1 MLIYTCVDRLVLW
14 TPPSIEQLG
23 IYAGCLQAD
32 VDIYICRPACAMTPP
47 SIEQQGI
54 YTGCLQAD
62 VDIYMCRPACAMDT
76 SFHRVARNLYRL
88 FAG

>member
-14 TPPSIEQLG
+14 KPPFIEQQG
-23 IYAGCLQAD
+23 IYTGYLQAD
-32 VDIYICRPACAMTPP
+32 VDIYMCRPACAMTPP
-47 SIEQQGI
+47 FIEQLGI

-76 SFHRVARNLYRL
+76 SFHRAARNLYRL